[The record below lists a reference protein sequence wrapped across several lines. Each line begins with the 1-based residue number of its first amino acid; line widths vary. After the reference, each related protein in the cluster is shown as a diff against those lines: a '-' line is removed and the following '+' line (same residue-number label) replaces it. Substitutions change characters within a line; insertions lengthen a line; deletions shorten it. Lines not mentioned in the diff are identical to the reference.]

1 MLIYHPLTDVYHCIN
16 RNLILL
22 NEFADITFENDRFS
36 IYDYYLLFPQDLRKV
51 SLPNELRVYKKIKF
65 QNKYNEVKNS
75 QTIYKRL
82 KDIQKISVNSLIT
95 HGLVNAKTYKNQNLI
110 IGNKSLTNIDI
121 DKLTETESEVI
132 KLIKIYFN
140 KISLRELKERTKLTE
155 YRYEHS

>member
-51 SLPNELRVYKKIKF
+51 SLPNELRVFKKIKF

>member
-22 NEFADITFENDRFS
+22 NEFTGTTFENDRFS

-51 SLPNELRVYKKIKF
+51 SLPNDFRMYKKIKF

-75 QTIYKRL
+75 QTVYKRL
-82 KDIQKISVNSLIT
+82 RDIQKISVNSLIT
-95 HGLVNAKTYKNQNLI
+95 HGLVNAKSYKEANLI
-110 IGNKSLTNIDI
+110 VGNKTITDI
-121 DKLTETESEVI
+121 DSDVLTETETEVVN
-132 KLIKIYFN
+132 LIKIYFN

>member
-22 NEFADITFENDRFS
+22 KEFADITFENDRFS

-51 SLPNELRVYKKIKF
+51 SLPNELRVFKKIKF

-75 QTIYKRL
+75 QTVYKRL